1 MSELDGAKV
10 VLDKVWSKVLIP
22 SDDIIDSNENQ
33 YYFILNESFMS
44 RIKAVQEEYPQLIGL
59 YDSYKLRV
67 KIIWK

>member
-1 MSELDGAKV
+1 
-10 VLDKVWSKVLIP
+10 
-22 SDDIIDSNENQ
+22 
-33 YYFILNESFMS
+33 MS